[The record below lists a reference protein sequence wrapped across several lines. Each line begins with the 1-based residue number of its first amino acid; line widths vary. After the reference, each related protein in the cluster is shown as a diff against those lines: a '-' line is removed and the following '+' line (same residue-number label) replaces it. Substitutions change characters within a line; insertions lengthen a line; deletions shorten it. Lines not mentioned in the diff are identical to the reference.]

1 MPTAQTPPAL
11 TPAQLAGRLAS
22 ASRIYLAGAAG
33 EPIALLEA
41 LAHIGLAA
49 TTIVTPALPGIN
61 RFDLTRLGPQ
71 AMVETPF
78 VTPALRP
85 GFERGQVRHLPL
97 HYTRLYRHLGEH
109 PPDAALLLAPPPRN
123 GMLSLGPTQDFPPAF
138 LEGPTAL
145 YAAIHDGLPWP
156 RDGVEI
162 PLARVAGLIDSGG
175 EIATLPETG
184 PDPVAHAVAA
194 RVASLIRDG
203 DTLQTGIGGVPTAA
217 LAALVDRRRLS
228 FHGGLLTQ
236 AAFALADAGALSGP
250 IAACVALGDRAFRE
264 RVAREERLAFRPVR
278 EVHGL
283 AGDAAP
289 RALVAINSAIAVDLF
304 GQVSAE
310 TLGGRQA
317 GGHGG
322 LADFCRL
329 AQSSRGG
336 RAVIALPAAARGGT
350 ISRIVPA
357 LPAGSLVSLQRAEVD
372 YVVTE
377 HGVADLQG
385 ANIDSRAE
393 ALIRIAAP
401 EWREELESTWRRL
414 RRSL

>member
-109 PPDAALLLAPPPRN
+109 PPDAALLLAPPPRD
-123 GMLSLGPTQDFPPAF
+123 GRLSLGPTQDFPPAF
-138 LEGPTAL
+138 LAGSTAL

-162 PLARVAGLIDSGG
+162 PLARVAGVIESGG
-175 EIATLPETG
+175 DIATMPETP
-184 PDPVAHAVAA
+184 PDPAAHAVAQH
-194 RVASLIRDG
+194 VASLIRDG
-203 DTLQTGIGGVPTAA
+203 DTLQTGIGGVPAA
-217 LAALVDRRRLS
+217 VLAALSAHSRLA
-228 FHGGLLTQ
+228 FHAGLLTQ
-236 AAFALADAGALSGP
+236 AVFALADAGALSGP
-250 IAACVALGDRAFRE
+250 ITACVALGDRAFRE
-264 RVAREERLAFRPVR
+264 RVAREERLAFRPVDK
-278 EVHGL
+278 VHGL
-283 AGDAAP
+283 AGNALAE
-289 RALVAINSAIAVDLF
+289 ALVAINSAIAIDLL

-310 TLGGRQA
+310 TVDGRQA

-329 AQSSRGG
+329 AQASRGG
-336 RAVIALPAAARGGT
+336 RAIIALPATARGGT
-350 ISRIVPA
+350 VSRIVPA
-357 LPAGSLVSLQRAEVD
+357 LPAGSIVSLQRAEVD

-377 HGVADLQG
+377 LGVADLRG
-385 ANIDSRAE
+385 AHIDSRAE

-414 RRSL
+414 RQSL